1 MGLDGRLLARAKDDL
16 AAIKH
21 KNEQELARRRDEV
34 YARLPE
40 VRRLD
45 SEIHKLMTGV
55 VGAAL
60 QKGGD
65 AAAAIEEIEKK
76 SLELCAAKAE
86 LLVENGYRAE
96 YIDELYHCAKCGDT
110 GFLKGRPCSCLLA
123 LYEQERAKD
132 QSFLRGLGAQSFDD
146 FDLGYYDS
154 APNPETGV
162 SHRKMMELVLSTCR
176 SYCRSFG
183 PSSMNLLF
191 QGDPGLGKTFLS
203 SCVAKKVAE
212 QGHSV
217 VYETVTAAIEA
228 FETQKFSRNEGDV
241 EEASQRVKRLVGCDL
256 LVLDDLGT
264 EMVTSFSLSAV
275 YTLINTRLLREKKT
289 IISTNLTK
297 EERARIYTPQITS
310 RLEGEY
316 ATLKF
321 VGRDVRALKKAR
333 GL

>member
-16 AAIKH
+16 AAIRH
-21 KNEQELARRRDEV
+21 KNEQELSRRRDEV

-40 VRRLD
+40 VKRLD
-45 SEIHKLMTGV
+45 GEIHKLMTGV
-55 VGAAL
+55 IGAAL

-65 AAAAIEEIEKK
+65 AAAAIEEIERK
-76 SLELCAAKAE
+76 SLALCAEKAE
-86 LLVENGYRAE
+86 LLVENGYKAE
-96 YIDELYHCAKCGDT
+96 YIDELYHCKKCADT
-110 GFLKGRPCSCLLA
+110 GFVKGKPCVCLLA
-123 LYEQERAKD
+123 LYEQEKAKD
-132 QSFLRGLGAQSFDD
+132 QSFLLKLGAQSFED
-146 FDLGYYDS
+146 FDLSFYS
-154 APNPETGV
+154 ATPDPETGV
-162 SHRKMMELVLSTCR
+162 SHRKMMELVLDACR
-176 SYCRSFG
+176 SYSATFG
-183 PSSMNLLF
+183 PESMNLLF

-203 SCVAKKVAE
+203 SCVARKVAE
-212 QGHSV
+212 RGHSV

-241 EEASQRVKRLVGCDL
+241 EEASLRVKRLVGCDL

-310 RLEGEY
+310 RLEGEF
-316 ATLKF
+316 AALKF